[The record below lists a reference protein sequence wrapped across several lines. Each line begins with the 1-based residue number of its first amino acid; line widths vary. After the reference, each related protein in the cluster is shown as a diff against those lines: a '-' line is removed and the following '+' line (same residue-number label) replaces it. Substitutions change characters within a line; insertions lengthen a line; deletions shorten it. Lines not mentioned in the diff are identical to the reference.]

1 MIFFWNWIFRY
12 GTVLIQVMK
21 ADLRSLLALWK
32 KNLYSARELYKIC
45 IHQMLKRLFTSNT
58 RIKLLSLFLLNP
70 DQEFFIRELTR
81 RLEEQINSVRR
92 ELDNLKK
99 LGLLKSKEQNRKKYY
114 VVNKNFI
121 AFNELRSIILKS
133 LSDQDNVSKKIMKFG
148 EIDVMLLSGMFV
160 NKESQLD
167 LLLVGKVDR
176 EKLEEFFN
184 NELETKRPVRYSVLT
199 KEDYVY
205 RRQCKDKFL
214 HDLMSD
220 ATNVVAMNKLDG

>member
-1 MIFFWNWIFRY
+1 
-12 GTVLIQVMK
+12 
-21 ADLRSLLALWK
+21 
-32 KNLYSARELYKIC
+32 
-45 IHQMLKRLFTSNT
+45 MLKRLFTSNT
-58 RIKLLSLFLLNP
+58 RVKLLSLFLLNP

-81 RLEEQINSVRR
+81 KLEEQINSIRR

-121 AFNELRSIILKS
+121 AFNELRSIFLKA
-133 LSDQDNVSKKIMKFG
+133 LSDQDHVSKKIMKLG

-167 LLLVGKVDR
+167 LLLVGSVDR

-205 RRQCKDKFL
+205 RRQCKDKFI
-214 HDLMSD
+214 HDLMTD
-220 ATNVVAMNKLDG
+220 DTNVVAVNKLDGDGKP